1 MNERN
6 CDYDAKCD
14 YEAKCDYKIVAFVN
28 GKRQDLICSQE
39 TGCLRKLVWSGI
51 GVTGAAAQ
59 VLGKANSVG
68 IEAYVEGNCGGST
81 SSGST
86 S

>member
-1 MNERN
+1 MERKR
-6 CDYDAKCD
+6 DYSS
-14 YEAKCDYKIVAFVN
+14 KCDYKIVAFVN
-28 GKRQDLICSQE
+28 GKRVDIKCSQE
-39 TGCLRKLVWSGI
+39 TGCLQKLVWSGI
-51 GVTGAAAQ
+51 GVTDAAAQ